1 MANSIFF
8 HYNHSLFCVYEET
21 ATWTVTY
28 KRSRAHTHTHTHT
41 HTRQSISNE
50 IKSDFIEI
58 CHKTAFQNLLNYRVC
73 EM

>member
-1 MANSIFF
+1 LDSYVQTLAR
-8 HYNHSLFCVYEET
+8 T
-21 ATWTVTY
+21 
-28 KRSRAHTHTHTHT
+28 HTHTHTHT

-73 EM
+73 EMILLIKF